1 MVVRTF
7 AVRKAYGLRVLRME
21 PFTLVSTVFN
31 EHARL
36 EQTLADLAVQ
46 TLPPSEMLVVDA
58 GSTDGTYEML
68 LDFAAK
74 APFAVRILR
83 ADRVNI
89 AQGRNL
95 AIREARYDLIASTD
109 FGCRFAP
116 RWLESI
122 LEPFAEDPTL
132 EVVGGAFTILQG
144 EVQGD
149 AARADYILAGGY
161 PPDTSGLFSVSSRS
175 IAYRRSVWEKI
186 GGYQE
191 WLTLAAD
198 DTIFWRQIKH
208 GAFRYRLVNE
218 AHVFW
223 MRHKTYT
230 GFGKENFRYGLGDGE
245 SGINRRNFFS
255 HVAET
260 GARYVSLILVLVAL
274 GLWVSGDNT
283 QPLFAILLFFGL
295 AGGMFGSRSYR
306 HARRNFQALRAKGYT
321 GSDYL
326 HALWLIEVTRW
337 YYMRGY
343 VKGWLLAPERVR
355 VGRAKFRALPA

>member
-1 MVVRTF
+1 
-7 AVRKAYGLRVLRME
+7 ME

-46 TLPPSEMLVVDA
+46 TLPPTEMLVVDA

-68 LDFAAK
+68 LDFASR
-74 APFAVRILR
+74 APFEVRIIR
-83 ADRVNI
+83 AERVNI
-89 AQGRNL
+89 AQGRNR
-95 AIREARYDLIASTD
+95 AIREAKYDLIASTD

-122 LEPFAEDPTL
+122 LEPFAEDPSL
-132 EVVGGAFTILQG
+132 EVVGGAFTILRS
-144 EVQGD
+144 EVQSD
-149 AARADYILAGGY
+149 AARADYILAAGY

-208 GAFRYRLVNE
+208 SGYRYRLVNE
-218 AHVFW
+218 ANVYW

-260 GARYVSLILVLVAL
+260 GARYLSTLLILVAL
-274 GLWVSGDNT
+274 GMFVSRNML
-283 QPLFAILLFFGL
+283 QPWYTIILLVGL
-295 AGGMFGSRSYR
+295 AAYLFGSRSYR
-306 HARRNFQALRAKGYT
+306 HARKNFDALRGEGYT
-321 GSDYL
+321 WRDFRN
-326 HALWLIEVTRW
+326 ACRLIEVTRW

-343 VKGWLLAPERVR
+343 VKGWLLAPARVR
-355 VGRAKFRALPA
+355 QGRARFKALPA